1 MTAAA
6 PARESA
12 PSRNEACAACGS
24 EQVDVFHRQ
33 SGTPVH
39 SCRLVATREEAL
51 AFPRGELALAF
62 CAACGFIGN
71 SAYDASLQD
80 YGLAYEETQG
90 FSPTFQAFMRELAL
104 RWIDRHDLRG
114 KTLLEIGCG
123 KGEFLALICELGGNT
138 GVGIDPAF
146 VPERLDSAA
155 ALTFIADLYSP
166 QYAHLTADAVLC
178 RHTLEHIAP
187 VGEFMSLVRDTIAGR
202 DSIVLFELPDV
213 TRVLRETAFWDIYY
227 EHCSYFSPGSL
238 ARLFRRSGF
247 DVVGLERDYDDQ
259 YVLIEARPA
268 GVDAPRPALEEPV
281 EELAALTARFAR
293 DVESVTA
300 RWRDRLA
307 ADRAAGRRVA
317 LWGAGSKAVSF
328 LTTVGGADVD
338 YAVDI
343 NPYKRS
349 KFIAG
354 TGHPVLGPDDLAERP
369 PDVVIAMNDIYLGE
383 IRERL
388 DALRLGATTLLAA

>member
-1 MTAAA
+1 VTAAA
-6 PARESA
+6 PERVTASARA
-12 PSRNEACAACGS
+12 TGCAACGS
-24 EQVDVFHRQ
+24 DRLEAFHRQ
-33 SGTPVH
+33 TGTPVH
-39 SCRLVATREEAL
+39 SCRLVATRDEAL
-51 AFPRGELALAF
+51 AFPRGELELVF
-62 CAACGFIGN
+62 CGACGFIGN

-104 RWIDRHDLRG
+104 RWIDRHGLRG
-114 KTLLEIGCG
+114 KTVLEIGCG

-138 GVGIDPAF
+138 GIGIDPAF
-146 VPERLDSAA
+146 VPERLESTAD
-155 ALTFIADLYSP
+155 LTFIRDLYSP
-166 QYAHLTADAVLC
+166 RYAHLSADAVLC

-187 VGEFMSLVRDTIAGR
+187 VGEFMSLVRQTIGAR
-202 DSIVLFELPDV
+202 DSVVLFELPDV
-213 TRVLRETAFWDIYY
+213 TRVLRDTAFWDVYY

-238 ARLFRRSGF
+238 ARLFRRCGF

-268 GVDAPRPALEEPV
+268 RGEAPRPTVEEPV
-281 EELAALTARFAR
+281 EELAELTARFAR
-293 DVESVTA
+293 NVEAVTA
-300 RWRDRLA
+300 GWRERLA
-307 ADRAAGRRVA
+307 ADRAAGRRVV

-338 YAVDI
+338 SAVDI

-354 TGHPVLGPDDLAERP
+354 TGHPVLGPDDLVAQP
-369 PDVVIAMNDIYLGE
+369 PDLVIAMNDIYLRE

-388 DALRLGATTLLAA
+388 DALGLGAATLLAA